1 MKISA
6 LALAAIPLLASTAS
20 ASLAGEAFSWA
31 GDLVSGGN
39 GNAHTAAAKDGEVRI
54 FDSWSYVDCGLATD
68 AVQLKSISVS
78 PDPPVPG
85 KNLTVSVEADVIKTI
100 DDGAYADV
108 TVKLGLIK
116 LLHKQF
122 DVCEEAE
129 NANATVQCPV
139 KPGTYS
145 VKQTVELPKEI
156 PKAKFSV
163 QVRGYT
169 SDDEDMV
176 CLDLFVDFMK
186 KPGGGN

>member
-1 MKISA
+1 MRITS
-6 LALAAIPLLASTAS
+6 LALLPLLATAAS
-20 ASLAGEAFSWA
+20 ANLAADALGWAGE
-31 GDLVSGGN
+31 LVSGG
-39 GNAHTAAAKDGEVRI
+39 GKVFTTVKAGDVRTM
-54 FDSWSYVDCGLATD
+54 DSWSYVDCGLATD
-68 AVQLKSISVS
+68 AVQLKSIHVT

-85 KNLTVSVEADVIKTI
+85 KNLTVEVEADVIEPIKE
-100 DDGAYADV
+100 GAYADV

-116 LLHKQF
+116 LLQKQF
-122 DVCEEAE
+122 DVCEEAR

-139 KPGTYS
+139 SPGPYK

-169 SDDEDMV
+169 DEDEDMV

-186 KPGGGN
+186 RPGGGN

>member
-1 MKISA
+1 MKLTA
-6 LALAAIPLLASTAS
+6 LALVPLLAVSAS
-20 ASLAGEAFSWA
+20 ASLAGDALEWA
-31 GDLVSGGN
+31 GGIVSGGKSVSPSS
-39 GNAHTAAAKDGEVRI
+39 KDGTVRT

-68 AVQLKSISVS
+68 AVQIKSISVS

-85 KNLTVSVEADVIKTI
+85 KNLTVEVEADVIQTI

-116 LLHKQF
+116 LLQKQF
-122 DVCEEAE
+122 DVCEEAR

-139 KPGTYS
+139 NPGPYK

-169 SDDEDMV
+169 AEEEDMV

-186 KPGGGN
+186 RPGSN

>member
-1 MKISA
+1 MKLTS
-6 LALAAIPLLASTAS
+6 LTLLPLLATAAS
-20 ASLAGEAFSWA
+20 ANLAADALGWAGE
-31 GDLVSGGN
+31 LVSGG
-39 GNAHTAAAKDGEVRI
+39 GKVSTTAAKDGDVRI
-54 FDSWSYVDCGLATD
+54 MDSWSYVDCGLATD
-68 AVQLKSISVS
+68 AVQLKSIHVT

-85 KNLTVSVEADVIKTI
+85 KNLTVEVEADVIEPIKE
-100 DDGAYADV
+100 GAYADV

-116 LLHKQF
+116 LLQKQF
-122 DVCEEAE
+122 DVCEEAR

-139 KPGTYS
+139 APGPYK

-169 SDDEDMV
+169 DEDDDMV

-186 KPGGGN
+186 RPGGGN

>member
-1 MKISA
+1 MRITS
-6 LALAAIPLLASTAS
+6 LALLPLLATAAS
-20 ASLAGEAFSWA
+20 ANLAADALGWAGE
-31 GDLVSGGN
+31 LVSGG
-39 GNAHTAAAKDGEVRI
+39 GKVSTTVKDGDVRTM
-54 FDSWSYVDCGLATD
+54 DSWSYVDCGLATD
-68 AVQLKSISVS
+68 AVQLKSIHVT

-85 KNLTVSVEADVIKTI
+85 KNLTVEVEADVIEPIKE
-100 DDGAYADV
+100 GAYADV

-116 LLHKQF
+116 LLQKQF
-122 DVCEEAE
+122 DVCEEAR

-139 KPGTYS
+139 SPGPYK

-169 SDDEDMV
+169 DTDEDMV

-186 KPGGGN
+186 RPGGGN